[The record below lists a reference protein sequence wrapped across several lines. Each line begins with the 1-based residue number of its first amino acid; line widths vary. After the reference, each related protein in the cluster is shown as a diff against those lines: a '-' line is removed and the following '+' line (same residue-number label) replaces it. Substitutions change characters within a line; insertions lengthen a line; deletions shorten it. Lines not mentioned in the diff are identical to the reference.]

1 MCSFL
6 SISTIIQIKLLSYL
20 NYHTGLL
27 IKAPYIL
34 CPFVFTSSGPLED
47 LTLSLRNINAWCLL
61 LSYLAKHSDGFSCFR
76 IHTLSIASDVVYGLV
91 PAWLSHCRLCFT
103 PPFSQHLTS
112 FPSAALPCH
121 RVITFCS
128 SHPAIHTLV
137 INYLLKRH
145 SWVVKW
151 VKYFKRDLHFRGTEK
166 KKLLLLLIFLLPILI
181 PAWNSSSQSFLTMRW
196 ACRLNK

>member
-20 NYHTGLL
+20 SYHTGLL

-34 CPFVFTSSGPLED
+34 CPFLFTSSVPLED
-47 LTLSLRNINAWCLL
+47 LTLSLRNINAWRLL
-61 LSYLAKHSDGFSCFR
+61 LSYLPKHSDGFSCFK

-91 PAWLSHCRLCFT
+91 PTWLSHCRLRFT
-103 PPFSQHLTS
+103 PPFSQRLTS

-128 SHPAIHTLV
+128 SHLAIHTLV
-137 INYLLKRH
+137 INYLLKRN

-166 KKLLLLLIFLLPILI
+166 KNCCFCWYFSCLFWFQLVTH
-181 PAWNSSSQSFLTMRW
+181 PAWRFSSCAQHID
-196 ACRLNK
+196 